1 MLTMLIAQIMQGPT
15 SPLCQ
20 SVCNV
25 ENSDDRNA
33 EAELYLSVSKEK
45 KKKTTWSEL

>member
-15 SPLCQ
+15 SPLYQ

-33 EAELYLSVSKEK
+33 EAELSVSKE